1 MGTTRTLLVLLSKGR
16 LGPPSRGIMFFGNYK
31 HDNEGSRH
39 GTTCPHGT
47 YPWRFAGWLS
57 FVGYLQ
63 IQKKIRS
70 GLYVQVFMYTAR
82 SDGGSIPEI
91 RGLRWIWVWHFV
103 LVKALK
109 PKVKGLM
116 PSQQGLQH
124 HVRQGK
130 GEWKAR
136 WIFQGK
142 YFYTYFAN
150 VGGTLCLL
158 CRPIV
163 PYIVGIRSLMHM
175 QK

>member
-1 MGTTRTLLVLLSKGR
+1 MGTTRMLLVLLTKGR
-16 LGPPSRGIMFFGNYK
+16 IGPRSRGIMFFGNCK
-31 HDNEGSRH
+31 HATR
-39 GTTCPHGT
+39 T

-63 IQKKIRS
+63 IQRKIRS

-82 SDGGSIPEI
+82 SDGGSIPQI
-91 RGLRWIWVWHFV
+91 RGLSWIWVWHLV

-109 PKVKGLM
+109 PKVKPKVKGLM
-116 PSQQGLQH
+116 PCQQGLQH
-124 HVRQGK
+124 HVTQGK

-136 WIFQGK
+136 PIFQGK

-158 CRPIV
+158 CRPYTYCV
-163 PYIVGIRSLMHM
+163 HYM
-175 QK
+175 